1 LVCVPGCAVWGAG
14 GAGAF
19 WVWRGLCELWLL
31 LHRAPGTSR
40 DLPAASTRVSAR
52 LGIDG
57 ALSMR
62 HLWLWTFLLSTSLLP
77 LSYSLP
83 APTGAGASSA
93 ISASWLVVVKT
104 EWRIARRW

>member
-1 LVCVPGCAVWGAG
+1 LSGAG
-14 GAGAF
+14 VAGWGGWGRGVVLASGGDWEKAGWRSGA
-19 WVWRGLCELWLL
+19 R
-31 LHRAPGTSR
+31 RKSR